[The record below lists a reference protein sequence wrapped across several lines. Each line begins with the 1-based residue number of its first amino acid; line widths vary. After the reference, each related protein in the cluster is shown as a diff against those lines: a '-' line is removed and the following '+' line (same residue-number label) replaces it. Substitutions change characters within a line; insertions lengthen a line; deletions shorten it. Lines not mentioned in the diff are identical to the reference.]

1 MSYTNSGR
9 VPCKYFQQGRC
20 TRGNSCKF
28 AHVRSNGTTT
38 TGEGTQNMSEADIYR
53 SFVSPSSLNKIERT
67 IANDIRDVENFQQ
80 KPLTSAYSYGVPCA
94 LNLISGRDYSPEES
108 RFDFY
113 KSQRQGTGQQY
124 IAQINAREKDMQK
137 CLSHVK
143 SHPDW
148 AARYLQ
154 KNTKDLVET
163 GQRSMKNEFVNFPI
177 DLGGGNTFGTSTFG
191 TSTQTSSGPFGRPTS
206 AGAFGTPAFGAS
218 SFGTPPGGPVNTGS
232 SVKPPIVRENPFG
245 SKKLNNVFGT
255 SSNPFIANSKS
266 TTGAFGQ
273 PAFGSTSGHG
283 AEGSSFGK
291 PAFGSSAPTT
301 SASSAF
307 GKPAFGSSAPPA
319 SGGSAFGKPAFGSS
333 ASPTNGGSAFGTP
346 AFGSSPAVA
355 NVTSAFGKPAFASTN
370 SNAFGG
376 VAFGKQAFGSAST
389 PFNNL
394 QTSGNTTFGQ
404 PTFGSTSLSA
414 MGAPPFG
421 KAAFSSTSIQN
432 GSTTS
437 AFGQPSFKSSS
448 PFNGNGNSQ
457 ATATFGSSN
466 VTAVQ
471 AGLPFGSGNSPFG
484 STTVN
489 SSSPFTQI
497 QSNAQSTPF
506 EPSAFVSKAQLQNP
520 SSAVPSSAGTT
531 FGIQESFSKAST
543 PLQTQVRQRKFIQG
557 KPAAEDNLTAKELD
571 QQTLRCFRSSHF
583 SLGNVPDIPPPLEL
597 VT

>member
-1 MSYTNSGR
+1 MSYANSGR

-38 TGEGTQNMSEADIYR
+38 TGEGTQSMSEADIYR

-67 IANDIRDVENFQQ
+67 IANDIRDVDNFQQ

-94 LNLISGRDYSPEES
+94 LSLISGRDYSPEES

-163 GQRSMKNEFVNFPI
+163 GQKSMKNEFVNFPI
-177 DLGGGNTFGTSTFG
+177 DLGGGNTFGIGTFS
-191 TSTQTSSGPFGRPTS
+191 TSTQTNSGPFGRPTS
-206 AGAFGTPAFGAS
+206 AGVFGTPAFGAS
-218 SFGTPPGGPVNTGS
+218 SFENAPGGPVNTGS
-232 SVKPPIVRENPFG
+232 SAKPPIVRENPFG
-245 SKKLNNVFGT
+245 SNKMNNVFGT

-273 PAFGSTSGHG
+273 PAFGSTSGPG
-283 AEGSSFGK
+283 AKGSAFGK
-291 PAFGSSAPTT
+291 PAFGSSTPTT
-301 SASSAF
+301 SAGSAF

-319 SGGSAFGKPAFGSS
+319 G
-333 ASPTNGGSAFGTP
+333 GGSAFGTP
-346 AFGSSPAVA
+346 AFGSSPALA
-355 NVTSAFGKPAFASTN
+355 NGASAFGKPAFASTN

-376 VAFGKQAFGSAST
+376 VALGKQSFGSTSSSL
-389 PFNNL
+389 NNL
-394 QTSGNTTFGQ
+394 QTSGNTPFGQ

-414 MGAPPFG
+414 TGTSPFG
-421 KAAFSSTSIQN
+421 KPAFSSTATQN
-432 GSTTS
+432 GSTMS
-437 AFGQPSFKSSS
+437 AFGQPSFNSSS
-448 PFNGNGNSQ
+448 PFGGNANNQ
-457 ATATFGSSN
+457 ATSTFGGSN
-466 VTAVQ
+466 LTAVQ
-471 AGLPFGSGNSPFG
+471 AGLPFGSGNPPFR
-484 STTVN
+484 STSVN
-489 SSSPFTQI
+489 SSSPFTQM
-497 QSNAQSTPF
+497 QSNTQSTPL
-506 EPSAFVSKAQLQNP
+506 ERSAFVSKAQLENP
-520 SSAVPSSAGTT
+520 SSAGPSSTSTT
-531 FGIQESFSKAST
+531 FGTQQSFSKGST
-543 PLQTQVRQRKFIQG
+543 PLQTQVRQSKFIQG
-557 KPAAEDNLTAKELD
+557 KPAEDDNLTAQELD
-571 QQTLRCFRSSHF
+571 QRTLQYFQSSHF